1 MNPAPPVTRYEAI
14 VPISLP
20 SAQLSNADATAAR
33 GTRLPTKPGL
43 TFAELSTMLF
53 VIVAAIVV
61 CSLIG
66 WLILHLGIE
75 VIQALVALALMTITW
90 HFLRRRP
97 YMTIADEFKYW

>member
-1 MNPAPPVTRYEAI
+1 
-14 VPISLP
+14 
-20 SAQLSNADATAAR
+20 
-33 GTRLPTKPGL
+33 
-43 TFAELSTMLF
+43 MLF